1 MMNHSGKNGLEKIMT
16 INPMP
21 KILLAL
27 IPLVLVACATP
38 TPAPIEDRNAVD
50 REVRQPA
57 QEESAGVQVRP
68 LQNPAVK
75 ELLAQAGQAEE
86 QGNYDGAAVLLER
99 ALRIQPHDP
108 ELLQQMAEVQLQQR
122 DYEQALNFAIR
133 SYDSGARVG
142 EICARNWHTISFA
155 REKLGDA
162 SGSREAEDRAGQC
175 MSKPPE
181 RL

>member
-1 MMNHSGKNGLEKIMT
+1 MINLARCGLVSI
-16 INPMP
+16 
-21 KILLAL
+21 
-27 IPLVLVACATP
+27 LVLFLAACAATA
-38 TPAPIEDRNAVD
+38 PAPVEDRNEVD

-68 LQNPAVK
+68 LQNPAVV
-75 ELLAQAGQAEE
+75 ELLAQAGDAEK
-86 QGNYDGAAVLLER
+86 QGNYDDAALLLER

-108 ELLQQMAEVQLQQR
+108 ELLQQMAEIQIRQK

-133 SYDSGARVG
+133 SYDSGPRVG
-142 EICARNWHTISFA
+142 ELCARNWHTISLA
-155 REKLGDA
+155 RERLGDGSA
-162 SGSREAEDRAGQC
+162 SREAEQRAGQC

>member
-1 MMNHSGKNGLEKIMT
+1 MNRPLFGGLM
-16 INPMP
+16 
-21 KILLAL
+21 ILAT
-27 IPLVLVACATP
+27 VLLTACATP
-38 TPAPIEDRNAVD
+38 SPTAAPVEDRSEVD

-75 ELLAQAGQAEE
+75 ELLAQASTAED
-86 QGNYDGAAVLLER
+86 QGNYDDAALLLER

-108 ELLQQMAEVQLQQR
+108 ELLQQMAEVQLQQK
-122 DYEQALNFAIR
+122 DYEQALNFAVR
-133 SYDSGARVG
+133 SYDSGPRVG
-142 EICARNWHTISFA
+142 ELCARNWHTISLA
-155 REKLGDA
+155 RDRLGDG
-162 SGSREAEDRAGQC
+162 SGSRDAQDRATQC

>member
-1 MMNHSGKNGLEKIMT
+1 MT
-16 INPMP
+16 TKPIG
-21 KILLAL
+21 KILLVL
-27 IPLVLVACATP
+27 LPLLLVACATP
-38 TPAPIEDRNAVD
+38 TPAPIEDRNEVD

-75 ELLAQAGQAEE
+75 ELLAQASQAEE

-133 SYDSGARVG
+133 SYDSGSRVG
-142 EICARNWHTISFA
+142 EICARNWHTISLA
-155 REKLGDA
+155 REKLGDN